1 MVVTAAYGR
10 IMTGTQQIGLAAGP
24 EHVTPIAPTTA
35 AASAQAGEV
44 DCGPDAADPAVPLQ
58 SAVLPPTGTKRTNPV
73 SRDADPDIEP
83 LLLEV
88 RRRGWMLICCG
99 RRAQPDALV
108 AVHRTEFWAD
118 VVALRGHDRA
128 AAYRTLL
135 VPPHNDP
142 LQAIRIVW
150 HYLSDAERTLR
161 AVRLMRNSP

>member
-1 MVVTAAYGR
+1 
-10 IMTGTQQIGLAAGP
+10 
-24 EHVTPIAPTTA
+24 
-35 AASAQAGEV
+35 
-44 DCGPDAADPAVPLQ
+44 
-58 SAVLPPTGTKRTNPV
+58 V

-99 RRAQPDALV
+99 HRTQPNALV
-108 AVHRTEFWAD
+108 AVHRTEIWAD

-135 VPPHNDP
+135 VRSHDDP
-142 LQAIRIVW
+142 LQATRIVW

-161 AVRLMRNSP
+161 AVLNIPPEAATSTPYPIPEDCRIPEAQYRPVTIRLGHQTPS